1 LIAGKKE
8 AAQASDRNDKAA
20 ASTTLPPFLTLSSPL
35 AQLAARRV
43 IHAQQQKGKPV
54 MSITLKSGLNTL
66 SVDVPEGTSVGQI
79 LSNSNYA
86 AVLNFDT
93 SNVEGLIG
101 GAKANLETTLF
112 AGDTLLIQ
120 KLAHSK
126 AA

>member
-1 LIAGKKE
+1 MLIK
-8 AAQASDRNDKAA
+8 
-20 ASTTLPPFLTLSSPL
+20 
-35 AQLAARRV
+35 
-43 IHAQQQKGKPV
+43 
-54 MSITLKSGLNTL
+54 LKSGLNSL
-66 SVDVPEGTSVGQI
+66 DVDVPEGTTVGQI
-79 LSNSNYA
+79 LSNPNYA

-101 GAKANLETTLF
+101 GAKANTDTVLY

>member
-1 LIAGKKE
+1 
-8 AAQASDRNDKAA
+8 
-20 ASTTLPPFLTLSSPL
+20 
-35 AQLAARRV
+35 
-43 IHAQQQKGKPV
+43 